1 MLDKIF
7 PRQFDNSYR
16 GYKTALWIFGLITAV
31 RTLQSIFII
40 FNGYMTVRDADG
52 IPIDTYP
59 AEVAQ
64 TIVGLFGLIS
74 LWRFIFSL
82 LSIIVLVRYRS
93 AVPLMFALL
102 ILNFLGAQLLSQFV
116 PLVRV
121 GTPPGP
127 IVNLVLVVLMLI
139 GLVLSLMNRRIH
151 I

>member
-1 MLDKIF
+1 MLEKFF
-7 PRQFDNSYR
+7 PHQFDNSYR

-31 RTLQSIFII
+31 RTLQSVFIV
-40 FNGYMTVRDADG
+40 FNGFMTVRDADG

-82 LSIIVLVRYRS
+82 LSVIVLVRYRN

-102 ILNFLGAQLLSQFV
+102 ILNFLCAQLLSQFE